1 MKKKIIFLVQLP
13 NPIHGVSLVNQSIQK
28 SKEIKKMFNTHF
40 IDISTTKK
48 INKIDLFEFRKFF
61 TSINIYYKFLKC
73 LVTFKPDKIYIS
85 LSILG
90 WGFIKD
96 SILVIISKLFNCK
109 IIFHLH
115 RKGLGKFVN
124 RTFFLKNYYKF
135 IFKNAD
141 VIHLSKNLFKD
152 IRKIKDPDT
161 SSYVINNGIYDQNF
175 KINKKNKIFTFIFI
189 SNLFKSKGIDI
200 LLNAILLLNKNNLS
214 KKFQV
219 KIIGNTTM
227 NFTKNDLNNFLN
239 LNKIYDNVQFLGAK
253 YGIEKFIH
261 ISNSH
266 IMIHPTKD
274 DCFPLCLLE
283 AMSFGLPIIS
293 SREGAIPEI
302 VSNKYNGIII
312 KKLNPLTVANAMK
325 FYLKD
330 RKTLNLHSKNNK
342 KDFKIKYTMNSFET
356 VLINTLTKSLNSN

>member
-13 NPIHGVSLVNQSIQK
+13 NPVHGVSLINQSIQK

-40 IDISTTKK
+40 IDISTAKK
-48 INKIDLFEFRKFF
+48 INKIDLFEFRKIF
-61 TSINIYYKFLKC
+61 TSMSIYYKFLKS
-73 LVTFKPDKIYIS
+73 LIIFKPDKIYIS

-96 SILVIISKLFNCK
+96 SILVIISKLFNNK

-115 RKGLGKFVN
+115 RKGLNKLIN
-124 RTFFLKNYYKF
+124 RSLFLKSYYKF

-141 VIHLSKNLFKD
+141 VIHLSKSLFQD
-152 IRKIKDPDT
+152 IRKIKDTNT
-161 SSYVINNGIYDQNF
+161 SSYVVNNGIDDQNF
-175 KINKKNKIFTFIFI
+175 KKIKKNKIFTFIFI
-189 SNLFKSKGIDI
+189 SNLFRSKGIDI

-219 KIIGNTTM
+219 KIIGNTTI
-227 NFTKNDLNNFLN
+227 NFKKNDLNNFLN
-239 LNKIYDNVQFLGAK
+239 LNKTYDNVQFLGAK

-266 IMIHPTKD
+266 IMVHPTKD

-342 KDFKIKYTMNSFET
+342 KDFKIKYTMNSFQNT
-356 VLINTLTKSLNSN
+356 LINTLTKSLNSN